1 MLLYYQVRKG
11 DAARQIGQPKT
22 MELIQGIRKKV
33 FETEMERERE
43 LKSWGIKDK
52 DDAFLGLIG
61 FDSIK

>member
-1 MLLYYQVRKG
+1 
-11 DAARQIGQPKT
+11 